1 MSLNLKKSKTEH
13 KQLKNEWEVKQTPS
27 RNYFNYSWYPKKK
40 KIESWTKEFESL
52 IEEIAF
58 CQNCRITSSLFSI
71 IGGIQCI
78 FFKKKKLY
86 GRFLWIGFSCL
97 KPTEQLRGDSSF
109 LPLSPQIF
117 PVLTLSTSDWWPA
130 ESTLEPPSGLQ
141 LGTSG
146 LETQCLNN

>member
-1 MSLNLKKSKTEH
+1 MNKKQSKHQVETILIIHESKEEKNWKLN
-13 KQLKNEWEVKQTPS
+13 QRVK
-27 RNYFNYSWYPKKK
+27 
-40 KIESWTKEFESL
+40 
-52 IEEIAF
+52 EIAF

-71 IGGIQCI
+71 IRGIRFCF
-78 FFKKKKLY
+78 FFKKQLY
-86 GRFLWIGFSCL
+86 GRFLWIGFNYL
-97 KPTEQLRGDSSF
+97 KPTEQLRGGSSF